1 MANNEYAASMSQI
14 IKNAIKQQQISQQQL
29 AERLGYKTQSAISER
44 LRGDLR
50 VGTAIKILDY
60 LGYDMI
66 IVDRND
72 RENSWKVV
80 EPKTLTQSDGI
91 LKGESDQ

>member
-1 MANNEYAASMSQI
+1 MANNEYAAPMSQI
-14 IKNAIKQQQISQQQL
+14 IKKAIKQQQISQQQL
-29 AERLGYKTQSAISER
+29 AERLGYKTQSAVSER

-50 VGTAIKILDY
+50 VGTAIKMLDC

-72 RENSWKVV
+72 SENSWKVV
-80 EPKTLTQSDGI
+80 ELNTLTQADGN
-91 LKGESDQ
+91 LQGDSDQ

>member
-1 MANNEYAASMSQI
+1 MSNNEHTASISQI
-14 IKNAIKQQQISQQQL
+14 IKNIIKQKKISQHQL
-29 AERLGYKTQSAISER
+29 AENLGYRTQSAISER

-72 RENSWKVV
+72 RENSWKVF
-80 EPKTLTQSDGI
+80 EPNTSTQPDE
-91 LKGESDQ
+91 K

>member
-1 MANNEYAASMSQI
+1 MANNEHTAPISQI
-14 IKNAIKQQQISQQQL
+14 IKNIIKQKKISQHQL
-29 AERLGYKTQSAISER
+29 AESLGYKTQSAISER

-72 RENSWKVV
+72 CENSWKVV
-80 EPKTLTQSDGI
+80 EPNTSTQPDE
-91 LKGESDQ
+91 K